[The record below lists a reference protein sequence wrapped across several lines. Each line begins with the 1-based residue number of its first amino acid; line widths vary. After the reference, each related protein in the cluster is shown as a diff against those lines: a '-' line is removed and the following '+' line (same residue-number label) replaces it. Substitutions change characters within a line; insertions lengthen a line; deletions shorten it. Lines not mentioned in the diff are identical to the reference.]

1 MDDII
6 IKQLELGPMANFIYL
21 AGDPTTKAAA
31 VIDAG
36 WGADDIIAEAKK
48 AGLTI
53 THILLTHTHFDH
65 STAAKA
71 LAKKT
76 GAKIYTHRL
85 ECGDEEGVIPFADG
99 NMINV
104 GNLVLKCLHTLG
116 HTPVSSCFLTDNV
129 IFTGDTLFVDGIGR
143 TDLDGSDP
151 EEMFKSLKILSE
163 LPDRTIVYPGHN
175 YGGEPVS
182 TIGEQKRRN
191 PYLKCKNVGEFLRA

>member
-1 MDDII
+1 MI

-21 AGDPTTKAAA
+21 AGDPTTKAAT

-85 ECGDEEGVIPFADG
+85 ECGDEEGIIPFADG

-104 GNLVLKCLHTLG
+104 GNLVIKCLHTPG
-116 HTPVSSCFLTDNV
+116 HTPGSSCFLTDNV

-151 EEMFKSLKILSE
+151 EEMFKSLNILSE

-191 PYLKCKNVGEFLRA
+191 PYLKCKNVGEFLKS